1 MGLQNAKSVKRANIV
16 MLGLDSA
23 GKSTLLYKFRYKD
36 AFLTVPTI
44 GFNVDMIEAGKDFT
58 LTLWDVGG
66 QKKMRELWSN
76 FLEDTDGLLYVVDSS
91 DKRRLEESRRELE
104 LILKN
109 KSIKNVPVVVLANKQ
124 DLPGALN
131 AEEITRRF
139 KMKKYCSDRNWYVQ
153 PCCATTGEG
162 LAEALQRVATFARQ
176 YSKSKETFT
185 TLKELNTCQ
194 GLLSS
199 ASGDS

>member
-1 MGLQNAKSVKRANIV
+1 MGLQNAKPSSAKRANIL

-36 AFLTVPTI
+36 AFLTMPTI

-58 LTLWDVGG
+58 LTFWDVGG
-66 QKKMRELWSN
+66 QKKMRELWSC
-76 FLEDTDGLLYVVDSS
+76 FLEDAGGLLYVVDSS
-91 DKRRLEESRRELE
+91 DKRRLDESRREFE

-109 KSIKNVPVVVLANKQ
+109 ESIRNVPVVVLANKQ

-139 KMKKYCSDRNWYVQ
+139 RMKKYCSDRNWYVQ
-153 PCCATTGEG
+153 PCCAITGEG

-176 YSKSKETFT
+176 YSKSKETLI
-185 TLKELNTCQ
+185 TLKEH
-194 GLLSS
+194 
-199 ASGDS
+199 

>member
-1 MGLQNAKSVKRANIV
+1 MGLQHAKLSSVKRANIL

-23 GKSTLLYKFRYKD
+23 GKSMLLYKLRYED
-36 AFLTVPTI
+36 AFLTMPTI

-91 DKRRLEESRRELE
+91 DKHRLEESRREFE

-109 KSIKNVPVVVLANKQ
+109 DSIKNVPVVVLANKQ

-131 AEEITRRF
+131 AEEVTRRF
-139 KMKKYCSDRNWYVQ
+139 KMKKHCSDRNWYVQ
-153 PCCATTGEG
+153 PCCAVTGEG

-185 TLKELNTCQ
+185 TLKEF
-194 GLLSS
+194 
-199 ASGDS
+199 

>member
-1 MGLQNAKSVKRANIV
+1 MGLLNAKPCRVKRASIL

-23 GKSTLLYKFRYKD
+23 GKSTLLYKFRYED
-36 AFLTVPTI
+36 AFQTMPTI
-44 GFNVDMIEAGKDFT
+44 GFNVDMIEVGKNLT
-58 LTLWDVGG
+58 LTFWDVGG

-91 DKRRLEESRRELE
+91 DKWRLEESRREFE

-109 KSIKNVPVVVLANKQ
+109 ESIKNVPVVVLANKQ

-153 PCCATTGEG
+153 PCCAITGEG
-162 LAEALQRVATFARQ
+162 LAEALQRVATFAKQ
-176 YSKSKETFT
+176 YRKSKETFT
-185 TLKELNTCQ
+185 TLKEFST
-194 GLLSS
+194 S
-199 ASGDS
+199 

>member
-1 MGLQNAKSVKRANIV
+1 MGLQNAKPSAAKRANIL

-23 GKSTLLYKFRYKD
+23 GKSTLLYKFRYKGV
-36 AFLTVPTI
+36 FLTMPTI

-58 LTLWDVGG
+58 LTFWDVGG

-91 DKRRLEESRRELE
+91 DKRRLEESRREFE
-104 LILKN
+104 CVLK
-109 KSIKNVPVVVLANKQ
+109 SEAIKNVPVVVLANKQ

-185 TLKELNTCQ
+185 TLKEC
-194 GLLSS
+194 
-199 ASGDS
+199 

>member
-1 MGLQNAKSVKRANIV
+1 MGLQNAKPSTKAANIV

-36 AFLTVPTI
+36 VFITMPTI

-58 LTLWDVGG
+58 LTFWDVGG

-76 FLEDTDGLLYVVDSS
+76 FLEDASGLLYVVDSS
-91 DKRRLEESRRELE
+91 DKRRLEESRKEFE

-109 KSIKNVPVVVLANKQ
+109 ESIKNVPVVVLANKQ

-131 AEEITRRF
+131 AEEITRKL

-176 YSKSKETFT
+176 YKKSKETFIA
-185 TLKELNTCQ
+185 LKELN
-194 GLLSS
+194 SF
-199 ASGDS
+199 

>member
-1 MGLQNAKSVKRANIV
+1 MGLQNAKASSVKRANIV

-36 AFLTVPTI
+36 DFLTVRTI
-44 GFNVDMIEAGKDFT
+44 GFNVDMIEVGKDFT
-58 LTLWDVGG
+58 LTFWDVGG
-66 QKKMRELWSN
+66 QKKMREFWSN
-76 FLEDTDGLLYVVDSS
+76 FLEDTSGLLYVVDSF
-91 DKRRLEESRRELE
+91 DKQRLEESRREFE

-109 KSIKNVPVVVLANKQ
+109 ESIKNVPVVVLANKQ

-176 YSKSKETFT
+176 YSKSKETFI
-185 TLKELNTCQ
+185 TLKEH
-194 GLLSS
+194 
-199 ASGDS
+199 

>member
-1 MGLQNAKSVKRANIV
+1 MGLQNAKPSTKGANIV

-23 GKSTLLYKFRYKD
+23 GKSTLLYKFRSND
-36 AFLTVPTI
+36 VFITMPTI

-58 LTLWDVGG
+58 LTFWDVGG
-66 QKKMRELWSN
+66 QKKMRELWSS
-76 FLEDTDGLLYVVDSS
+76 FLEDAGALLYVVDSS
-91 DKRRLEESRRELE
+91 DKRRLEESRREFE

-109 KSIKNVPVVVLANKQ
+109 ESIKDVPVVVLANKQ

-131 AEEITRRF
+131 AEEITRKL

-153 PCCATTGEG
+153 PCCAITGEG

-176 YSKSKETFT
+176 YKKSKETFI
-185 TLKELNTCQ
+185 TLKELN
-194 GLLSS
+194 SF
-199 ASGDS
+199 

>member
-1 MGLQNAKSVKRANIV
+1 MGLQNAKPSSVKRANIV

-36 AFLTVPTI
+36 VFLTMPTI

-58 LTLWDVGG
+58 LTFWDVGG

-91 DKRRLEESRRELE
+91 DKQRLEESRREFE

-109 KSIKNVPVVVLANKQ
+109 DSIRNVPVVVLANKQ

-153 PCCATTGEG
+153 PCCAITGEG
-162 LAEALQRVATFARQ
+162 LAEALQRLTTFARQ

-185 TLKELNTCQ
+185 TLKE
-194 GLLSS
+194 
-199 ASGDS
+199 

>member
-1 MGLQNAKSVKRANIV
+1 MGLQNAKASRVKRASIL

-36 AFLTVPTI
+36 AFLTMPTI

-58 LTLWDVGG
+58 LTFWDVGG

-91 DKRRLEESRRELE
+91 DKRRLEESRREFE

-109 KSIKNVPVVVLANKQ
+109 ESIKDVPVVLLANKQ

-153 PCCATTGEG
+153 PCCAITGEG
-162 LAEALQRVATFARQ
+162 LVEALQRVATFAKQ

-185 TLKELNTCQ
+185 TLKEF
-194 GLLSS
+194 
-199 ASGDS
+199 

>member
-1 MGLQNAKSVKRANIV
+1 MGLQNAKPSVKGANIV

-36 AFLTVPTI
+36 VFITMPTI

-58 LTLWDVGG
+58 LTFWDVGG
-66 QKKMRELWSN
+66 QKKMREFWSN
-76 FLEDTDGLLYVVDSS
+76 FLEDAGGLLYVVDSS
-91 DKRRLEESRRELE
+91 DKRRLEESRKEFE

-109 KSIKNVPVVVLANKQ
+109 ESIKNVPVVVLANKQ

-131 AEEITRRF
+131 AEEITRKL

-153 PCCATTGEG
+153 PCRATTGEG

-176 YSKSKETFT
+176 YKKSKETFI
-185 TLKELNTCQ
+185 TLKE
-194 GLLSS
+194 
-199 ASGDS
+199 

>member
-1 MGLQNAKSVKRANIV
+1 MGLQNAKSSRAKRASIL

-23 GKSTLLYKFRYKD
+23 GKSTLLYKFRYRD
-36 AFLTVPTI
+36 AFLTMPTI

-58 LTLWDVGG
+58 LTFWDVGG
-66 QKKMRELWSN
+66 QKKMREVWSN

-91 DKRRLEESRRELE
+91 DKRRLEESRREFE

-109 KSIKNVPVVVLANKQ
+109 ESIKNVPVVVLANKQ

-153 PCCATTGEG
+153 PCCALTGEG
-162 LAEALQRVATFARQ
+162 LAEALQRVATFAKQ
-176 YSKSKETFT
+176 YHKSKETFT
-185 TLKELNTCQ
+185 ALKEF
-194 GLLSS
+194 
-199 ASGDS
+199 